1 MIVVGLTGGV
11 GSGKSTVAGMLQ
23 ELGARVVDADRLARE
38 VVAPG
43 EPALQAIR
51 AEFGDDVLTE
61 DGALNRP
68 ALAARVFDDP
78 DALARLNAIVHP
90 AVANRAA
97 EAFEAARL
105 RGDRW
110 VVYDV
115 PLLYENGL
123 EDMFEKIIVVSSSE
137 EVRRQRLQAREQWST
152 GDIEARFQSQIP
164 LEEKVPRA
172 DFVIDNEGSL
182 VDTRR
187 QVEEVTAKMFE
198 ALT

>member
-187 QVEEVTAKMFE
+187 QVEEVTAKIFE